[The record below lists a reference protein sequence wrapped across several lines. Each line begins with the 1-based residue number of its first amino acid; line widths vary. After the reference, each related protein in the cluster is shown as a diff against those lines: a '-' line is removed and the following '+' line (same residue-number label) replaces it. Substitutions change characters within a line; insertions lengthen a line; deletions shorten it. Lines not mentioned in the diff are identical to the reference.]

1 MDSKKKINF
10 YVINFFLSEYIEYIK
25 NMKIMNVFYIK
36 IIFHC
41 IIWYKKYSL
50 YKY

>member
-25 NMKIMNVFYIK
+25 NMKIMNVFYI
-36 IIFHC
+36 
-41 IIWYKKYSL
+41 
-50 YKY
+50 